1 MTVLIAAAIT
11 GASLLSQIVDAYAE
25 RPRAPFVSY
34 TIRRE
39 QSTPDGLPDLE
50 WPYIYRVWYRLS
62 DSTALERRLFNG
74 HPGGLHFTHVSFNGP
89 WDPGPP
95 TADVFGLS
103 GAIATTHPATD
114 SAYRTIASVVAS
126 GGPAYQATS
135 VDLENGQWHL
145 RVQPLHVPG
154 TYILRE
160 VWADAATLELR
171 KAVVADK
178 LFIEAGPIYEQLD
191 TMTFALVNGR
201 ETIAHI
207 HARANFNND
216 PGGDGLDVD
225 YDFSD
230 VTFPASLPDWYF
242 QQASYGAHMSEAP
255 L

>member
-1 MTVLIAAAIT
+1 
-11 GASLLSQIVDAYAE
+11 
-25 RPRAPFVSY
+25 
-34 TIRRE
+34 
-39 QSTPDGLPDLE
+39 
-50 WPYIYRVWYRLS
+50 
-62 DSTALERRLFNG
+62 
-74 HPGGLHFTHVSFNGP
+74 
-89 WDPGPP
+89 
-95 TADVFGLS
+95 
-103 GAIATTHPATD
+103 
-114 SAYRTIASVVAS
+114 
-126 GGPAYQATS
+126 
-135 VDLENGQWHL
+135 
-145 RVQPLHVPG
+145 
-154 TYILRE
+154 LRE